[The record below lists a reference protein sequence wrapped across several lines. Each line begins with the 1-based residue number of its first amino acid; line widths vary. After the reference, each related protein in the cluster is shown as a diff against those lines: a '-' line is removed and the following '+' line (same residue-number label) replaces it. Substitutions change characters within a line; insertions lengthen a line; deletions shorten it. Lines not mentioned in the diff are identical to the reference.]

1 MTELR
6 LRNVDPAIVAAIR
19 EMARQNR
26 RSMEAEIKEG
36 LARIANQGKAE
47 LLGRLR
53 RERENQRGR
62 QGTLADS
69 VTGIRAEREAR
80 W

>member
-6 LRNVDPAIVAAIR
+6 LRDVDPAVVEAIR

-47 LLGRLR
+47 LLDRLR
-53 RERENQRGR
+53 RERQKQRGQ
-62 QGTLADS
+62 QGTLPDS
-69 VTGIRAEREAR
+69 VAGIRAEREAR

>member
-6 LRNVDPAIVAAIR
+6 LRNVDPAVVEALR
-19 EMARQNR
+19 ELARQNH

-47 LLGRLR
+47 LLARLR
-53 RERENQRGR
+53 REREKQRAE
-62 QGTLADS
+62 QGTLTDSTAD
-69 VTGIRAEREAR
+69 IRAEREAR